1 MENMELYNAFRAVP
15 EEAKK
20 PIQAGRLKGMTDI
33 NPMWRIKRLTER
45 FGPCGKGWKYDII
58 RREFVPGA
66 GGEMAVILDIL
77 LFYRLDT
84 GEWSDGIPG
93 TGGSMY
99 IANERNGL
107 HTDDEAPKKALTDA
121 ISVAAKALGIGADVY
136 FERDRTK
143 YYAPPAPPP
152 EEPPMPEAPPPV
164 CEDCGQAIRGVKH
177 GEKVFAPKSI
187 LESSMRT
194 YGAAL
199 CWDCCMKRKAARDA
213 GAN

>member
-1 MENMELYNAFRAVP
+1 MTDMENMELYNAFRAVP

-45 FGPCGKGWKYDII
+45 FGPCGKGWKYDVI

-77 LFYRLDT
+77 LFYRLES
-84 GEWSDGIPG
+84 GEWSEGVPG

-121 ISVAAKALGIGADVY
+121 ISVAAKALGVGADVY

-143 YYAPPAPPP
+143 YDAPP
-152 EEPPMPEAPPPV
+152 EEPPVV
-164 CEDCGQAIRGVKH
+164 CEECGQAIRGVKH
-177 GEKVFAPKSI
+177 GEKVFTPKAI

-199 CWDCCMKRKAARDA
+199 CWECCMKRKAARDA

>member
-1 MENMELYNAFRAVP
+1 MENMELYNAFREVP

-20 PIQAGRLKGMTDI
+20 PIKGGRLKGMTDI

-99 IANERNGL
+99 IVKEQSGL

-121 ISVAAKALGIGADVY
+121 ISVAAKALGVGANVY

-143 YYAPPAPPP
+143 YDAPP
-152 EEPPMPEAPPPV
+152 EEPPVV

-177 GEKVFAPKSI
+177 GNTVFTPKAI
-187 LESSMRT
+187 LEISQRT

-213 GAN
+213 GTN